1 MSASATQLWNLK
13 ITKVRKASNYDSDA
27 LGGASV
33 SSNQYPHVF
42 WLTAAPQC
50 FQIAMVAH

>member
-27 LGGASV
+27 LGELLSPAISTRMYFD
-33 SSNQYPHVF
+33 SRLRRNAF
-42 WLTAAPQC
+42 R
-50 FQIAMVAH
+50 